1 MSNTSRTVGRPQQ
14 PWYRYGVT
22 VLCLEM
28 LIAVAVSAY
37 ALYRSVHGLGG
48 P

>member
-1 MSNTSRTVGRPQQ
+1 MSRTSPTASPPQE
-14 PWYRYGVT
+14 PWYRYGFA

-37 ALYRSVHGLGG
+37 ALYRSVHGLGV